1 MTNLLASLRLLL
13 ATSLVCVVGYTG
25 LFLLLGR
32 VLTPETAQGSLI
44 RNAAGDIVGGR
55 LVAQAFT
62 SERYFHPRPS
72 AVDYDAAGA
81 GGSNLSPTNPA
92 ILKRNRPEG
101 SGTVPQELLT
111 ASGSGLDPHITE
123 AGARFQV
130 ERVAEARGLDPEELN
145 SLITAK
151 LRRPGG
157 IFAFEPLINVLEL
170 NLALDQRF
178 PKAGNGSS
186 YISEG
191 RKRVK
196 IPFQKGDRN

>member
-32 VLTPETAQGSLI
+32 VLTPETAEGSLL
-44 RNAAGDIVGGR
+44 RNADGDIVGGR
-55 LVAQAFT
+55 LVAQGFT
-62 SERYFHPRPS
+62 SEYYFHPRPS
-72 AVDYDAAGA
+72 AADYDAAGA
-81 GGSNLSPTNPA
+81 GGSNLAPTNPA
-92 ILKRNRPEG
+92 ILERDRPEG
-101 SGTVPQELLT
+101 SGPIPQELLT

-130 ERVAEARGLDPEELN
+130 DRVAESRGLDSGELN
-145 SLITAK
+145 ALITEH

-157 IFAFEPLINVLEL
+157 RLAFEPLVNVLEL

-191 RKRVK
+191 R
-196 IPFQKGDRN
+196 NE